1 MIDNTNE
8 LIRLLG
14 EMDARV
20 KHLEKSPNRL
30 FELIECDTLSL
41 FHWFNQCFK
50 QFWYKFDRHS
60 ARQLLQ
66 YQRIVKEYSEL
77 SNSYM
82 SMFGQHIDYLERVL
96 DDEKSVKDLAP
107 FIFIQDNGNDILTY
121 YNERLQYFTDKE
133 GNPLYKIEIDN
144 NSRTKYIDDTGRPKD
159 GYVFHSDVLNYV
171 HYQSLCKMRYCLNSI
186 FHLMDIVCSYPY
198 ELNSGYNPS
207 LIEITKAM
215 EKELRQYAK
224 EKGEEMYRNL
234 KQIYFKLYRSNP
246 SSQPT
251 DIWGKVMKLEDD
263 AFSLAISGKLVEN
276 NEDYFEHLVEDQ
288 RKQWTDNNLLLQIIK
303 DTCIDDEL
311 FDVKLAVGT
320 YHLLSAVCADNLD
333 LFYELVLRRNIIHCE
348 MFPKELKAK
357 YEEWVSPS
365 EERPTEENRETL
377 LDEARLAKLNEIIR
391 ILQKGNW
398 KNPATTEN
406 VTILLNTVFG
416 KDVSLL
422 EESDVPQCEKMWFWA
437 EHGGGDRIK
446 NVVPSNLAGL
456 FRVENLLNGTPNEI
470 SKTLFGK
477 IDSKYISNINN
488 GDVNNSSSE
497 AYKAIVPFLKKYISK
512 IIRKK

>member
-1 MIDNTNE
+1 
-8 LIRLLG
+8 
-14 EMDARV
+14 
-20 KHLEKSPNRL
+20 
-30 FELIECDTLSL
+30 
-41 FHWFNQCFK
+41 
-50 QFWYKFDRHS
+50 
-60 ARQLLQ
+60 
-66 YQRIVKEYSEL
+66 
-77 SNSYM
+77 
-82 SMFGQHIDYLERVL
+82 
-96 DDEKSVKDLAP
+96 
-107 FIFIQDNGNDILTY
+107 
-121 YNERLQYFTDKE
+121 
-133 GNPLYKIEIDN
+133 
-144 NSRTKYIDDTGRPKD
+144 
-159 GYVFHSDVLNYV
+159 
-171 HYQSLCKMRYCLNSI
+171 
-186 FHLMDIVCSYPY
+186 
-198 ELNSGYNPS
+198 
-207 LIEITKAM
+207 M